1 MDRQHHIELILDHYQ
16 SPRYRHRLERPH
28 AVQTGYNPGCGDEVT
43 VYLAVEEPEQRLT
56 LSFEGQGCTVS
67 QAAASMLMEMMQG
80 RPLSEAE
87 AATPDPLLALLGPE
101 VALSRERCALLAFQ
115 TLKRAIEAYRQGSNH
130 REEP

>member
-1 MDRQHHIELILDHYQ
+1 MERQQHIELILDHYQ
-16 SPRYRHRLERPH
+16 SPRHRHRLRQPH

-43 VYLAVEEPEQRLT
+43 VYLAVEGPEQRLT
-56 LSFEGQGCTVS
+56 LAFEGQGCTVS

-80 RPLSEAE
+80 RPLPEVE
-87 AATPDPLLALLGPE
+87 AAAAEPLLALLGPE
-101 VALSRERCALLAFQ
+101 IARSRERCALLAFH